1 MNHNQF
7 VFPVVALMCGS
18 LLSCA
23 PAISD
28 PSDTTTNSGSSPV
41 TIDPEAASP
50 TDSMVSTGDKE
61 NVARIVTGEEKAK
74 IFSKAVSAQTEI
86 GLCEGTDN
94 LSENLEDSEVYA
106 RDTEYLVKVLCF
118 QAAYQGNYEFVYA
131 NTADGAFDTTAEDSL
146 EFTRA
151 NTYLAGYP
159 TFDPATSIISNS
171 YKFIGAGTCFEST
184 QHYWDGYALRLVSS
198 SLVDGIEGGCAEL
211 GARSPAADQLIT
223 ATGVGMAKLGMT
235 LGELKQLLPEDN
247 TIQAV
252 EIGVDMP
259 PAMEVSFYGQAQFD
273 VAFSYDDDP
282 ITDQSKIE
290 MIVVSNPMYRTA
302 EGVGPGTLVEEAIAQ
317 YGAATLS
324 FNMENESRESIEFAD
339 GLFPETA
346 GSSVWLRSNQWT
358 VTDFAGIYPSSTD
371 SYQQTQ
377 DYHDHAAI
385 ASIWIM
391 KNP

>member
-1 MNHNQF
+1 M
-7 VFPVVALMCGS
+7 S
-18 LLSCA
+18 DA
-23 PAISD
+23 PD
-28 PSDTTTNSGSSPV
+28 TTNSGSSPI

-50 TDSMVSTGDKE
+50 TDSMVSTEAKE
-61 NVARIVTGEEKAK
+61 NIARIVTGEEKAK
-74 IFSKAVSAQTEI
+74 IFNKAVSAQTEI

-94 LSENLEDSEVYA
+94 LSDNLEDSEVYA

-118 QAAYQGNYEFVYA
+118 NAAYQGNYEFVYA
-131 NTADGAFDTTAEDSL
+131 NTVGVPSETFGDTLLGIS
-146 EFTRA
+146 RA
-151 NTYLAGYP
+151 NMYLAGYP
-159 TFDPATSIISNS
+159 TFDPATSILSNS

-211 GARSPAADQLIT
+211 GVRSPAADQLIT

-235 LGELKQLLPEDN
+235 LGELKQLLPEDS
-247 TIQAV
+247 TIRSV
-252 EIGVDMP
+252 KIGVDMP
-259 PAMEVSFYGQAQFD
+259 PAMRVSFYGQTQYD
-273 VAFSYDDDP
+273 VAFSYGDDP

-302 EGVGPGTLVEEAIAQ
+302 AGVGPGTLVAEAIAE

-346 GSSVWLRSNQWT
+346 GSNVWLRSNQWT
-358 VTDFAGIYPSSTD
+358 VTDFAGV
-371 SYQQTQ
+371 
-377 DYHDHAAI
+377 
-385 ASIWIM
+385 
-391 KNP
+391 

>member
-18 LLSCA
+18 LLSCS

-28 PSDTTTNSGSSPV
+28 SSGSSPV
-41 TIDPEAASP
+41 TIDPEAASS
-50 TDSMVSTGDKE
+50 TDSMVSTEGKE
-61 NVARIVTGEEKAK
+61 NVARIVAGEEKAQ
-74 IFSKAVSAQTEI
+74 IFDAVIKEQTEL
-86 GLCEGTDN
+86 GLCADGDD
-94 LSENLEDSEVYA
+94 LSQNLEASEVYA
-106 RDTEYLVKVLCF
+106 RGETEYLVSVLCF
-118 QAAYQGNYEFVYA
+118 QAAYQGNYEFVSVS
-131 NTADGAFDTTAEDSL
+131 TATTPFELS
-146 EFTRA
+146 RA
-151 NTYLAGYP
+151 NMSLAGYP
-159 TFDPATSIISNS
+159 TFDPATSILSNS

-198 SLVDGIEGGCAEL
+198 SLVDGVENGCADL
-211 GARSPAADQLIT
+211 GVRSPAADQLIT

-235 LGELKQLLPEDN
+235 LGELKQLLPEDS

-252 EIGVDMP
+252 ELGVDMP
-259 PAMEVSFYGQAQFD
+259 PAMAVSFYGQAQFD
-273 VAFSYDDDP
+273 VAFSYEDDS

-358 VTDFAGIYPSSTD
+358 VTDFAGIYPSSSD

-377 DYHDHAAI
+377 NYHDHAAI

-391 KNP
+391 NNP